1 MKTVGRRIPRNR
13 LGQSCALCATCSARF
28 FRGQL
33 VRGSDG
39 QLRCSGPGTFNDAKG
54 FTEKEL
60 DEKVASASLNGAMRF
75 RFSDDPG
82 PYDGGTEI

>member
-1 MKTVGRRIPRNR
+1 MKTVGRKIPRSR
-13 LGQSCALCATCSARF
+13 LGQSCALCATCGARF

-39 QLRCSGPGTFNDAKG
+39 HLRCSGPGTFNDAKG
-54 FTEKEL
+54 FTEKQL
-60 DEKVASASLNGAMRF
+60 DEKVAARSLGGAMRF
-75 RFSDDPG
+75 RFGDDPG